1 MISDLVDQGMI
12 TSFCTA
18 GYRCGRTGHY
28 FMDVAK
34 AGKVHTLCM
43 PNAILT
49 FAEYLD
55 DYASEETRTKGWRL
69 IDDELSRLPGEE
81 LRNRVEELL
90 EKVRLGERDLY
101 L

>member
-1 MISDLVDQGMI
+1 MI

-34 AGKVHTLCM
+34 SGKVHTLCM

-49 FAEYLD
+49 FAEYLY
-55 DYASEETRTKGWRL
+55 DYASEETRNKGWKL
-69 IDDELSRLPGEE
+69 IQEELERLPGQD
-81 LRNRVEELL
+81 LQSRVSELL
-90 EKVRLGERDLY
+90 KRIGDGERDLY